1 MGELGAYGTL
11 YEMVPETT
19 KEFIN
24 RNVCFKVP
32 GFDGAAVVPQG
43 ILPDMSN
50 FQVMDSLVF

>member
-1 MGELGAYGTL
+1 MGELGDYGTM
-11 YEMVPETT
+11 YKMVPETT
-19 KEFIN
+19 KDFIN

-32 GFDGAAVVPQG
+32 GSAGAAVVPQG